1 MRTIAEK
8 DPSKRMNKQEMLA
21 YMEQIEQRVG
31 LVQSEIKR
39 LTKSQEKM
47 KEDLRFFELMLLE
60 EYHMLLQIM
69 DRQQGTLR
77 IHAK

>member
-1 MRTIAEK
+1 
-8 DPSKRMNKQEMLA
+8 MNKQEILA

-47 KEDLRFFELMLLE
+47 KQDLRFFELMLLE

>member
-1 MRTIAEK
+1 MRTIAEQG
-8 DPSKRMNKQEMLA
+8 PSKRMNKLEMLA
-21 YMEQIEQRVG
+21 RMEQIEQRVG

-39 LTKSQEKM
+39 LTESQEKM
-47 KEDLRFFELMLLE
+47 KQDLRFFELMLLE

-77 IHAK
+77 IHTK